1 MDELKSDQAIINHIE
16 VLIIKRVDDKKRI
29 RDLRK
34 ETDELSLLHLAAQ
47 HCRPQLCNY
56 LIDTIR
62 IGNFFLLN
70 KKLIYIFAFFSGL
83 FR

>member
-34 ETDELSLLHLAAQ
+34 EADELSLLHLAAQ

-62 IGNFFLLN
+62 IGNVFFYLT
-70 KKLIYIFAFFSGL
+70 
-83 FR
+83 